1 MTEQPTDDD
10 AKDEAIRTLQF
21 ELDRDHA
28 FAARI
33 QALLAGEEDPEFV
46 DLDEP
51 PVKRSSW
58 SWILGGAAVL
68 LIIGIA
74 AAAVLAYPKASKS
87 GTPTVAPSPSPSPFG
102 PTWKVAADVDVKA
115 NDIKFDRQYGDLFAT
130 ANTDGTITL
139 FKVGRKS
146 RLARFDS
153 TMGAMTSSA
162 QDLRSLDFST
172 DGKRLVAGGMRGSV
186 EIWNLDTGKLVRKP
200 FGAGRMG
207 VINGVSFSPDRK
219 SVATASADGTV
230 RLWDASNGQQ
240 IGDPITTAPEGST
253 YKVAATGVVFSPNG
267 KMLATLSDDGSVAF
281 FDVESHERIRQA
293 DSPST
298 TVGTVGDE
306 LVYRPDGRVVATVS
320 ASGLHMWDARTGKT
334 LKAPKTDSIGAFAFR
349 PDGKMLASASIAG
362 PVRLYDPQTLQ
373 PVGNP
378 PPGDFR
384 FVDSMAFSPT
394 GKYLAAAETDGKVRV
409 WST

>member
-1 MTEQPTDDD
+1 M
-10 AKDEAIRTLQF
+10 QF

-46 DLDEP
+46 DEP
-51 PVKRSSW
+51 PVKRSNW

-68 LIIGIA
+68 LIVGMA
-74 AAAVLAYPKASKS
+74 AAAVLAYPRANRAE
-87 GTPTVAPSPSPSPFG
+87 TPTVAASPSPSPFG
-102 PTWKVAADVDVKA
+102 PTWKIAANVDVKA

-153 TMGAMTSSA
+153 TMGAMTSGA
-162 QDLRSLDFST
+162 QDLKSLDFSA

-186 EIWNLDTGKLVRKP
+186 EIWNLDTGKLVTKP

-207 VINGVSFSPDRK
+207 VINGVSFAPDRQ

-230 RLWDASNGQQ
+230 RLWNPYNGQQ
-240 IGDPITTAPEGST
+240 IGEPITTAPEGSE
-253 YKVAATGVVFSPNG
+253 YKVAATAVQFSPNG
-267 KMLATLSDDGSVAF
+267 KVLATLSDDGSVAF
-281 FDVESHERIRQA
+281 FDAESHERIRQA

-298 TVGTVGDE
+298 TVGTIGDE

-334 LKAPKTDSIGAFAFR
+334 LKAAKTDSIGAFAFR
-349 PDGKMLASASIAG
+349 PDGKMLACASIAG
-362 PVRLYDPQTLQ
+362 PVRLYDPATLA

-378 PPGDFR
+378 PPGEFR
-384 FVDSMAFSPT
+384 FVDAMSFSPT
-394 GKYLAAAETDGKVRV
+394 GKYLAAAETDGSVRI